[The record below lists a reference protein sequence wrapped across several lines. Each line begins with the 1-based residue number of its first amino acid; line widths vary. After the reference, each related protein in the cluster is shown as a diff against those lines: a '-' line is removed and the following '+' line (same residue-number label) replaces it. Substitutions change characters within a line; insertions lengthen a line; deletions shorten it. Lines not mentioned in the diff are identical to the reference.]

1 MRSVVLA
8 HSVINLC
15 SRTVPM
21 FAHSLRYASRT
32 GSMSSRRHY
41 TVDNSKLLVALS
53 DLQGYGIALKHA
65 PNFVVIGQQSSG
77 KTSVN
82 EALTNTNIFPKAMKM
97 STMKPMRITT
107 IRSDETKYK
116 VGDKE
121 FRDEKGAADEVNRL
135 NNNPSVAQVVVT
147 VWSPKVHNSSYTDT
161 PGLFSVTNKSNADMP
176 KKIKE
181 LIIQQLQDPNV
192 IPIVIHSGPSDPATD
207 QALKFIE
214 KYGREGDAIGVIT
227 KVDLLE
233 KQNTDF
239 IAKLLNGEEY
249 VLGHGWVGVSLR
261 SDKDIEAGMTIED
274 KMTIERNLMTKMKL
288 KPSGV
293 DTLRKM
299 IADIH
304 AFKIKDQLPNL
315 VKDIDVQIDSLK
327 VSQTFLH
334 DLVSND
340 PKKLAGRLSGMIEK
354 LVGSSTDRA
363 AFEDRLK
370 KKFKEVVTGYLEE
383 TFDTK
388 TKNRVPQFTTRT
400 VDKTIIAYQSTNQTN
415 PTNYQIDGIKE
426 LFSYGSLTPTFIDTT
441 TISNALKEE
450 QHLAACINMID
461 LVVDDPLNIKRLQWN
476 KYLNIYFNKLLHD
489 DNIHRIIHDITQDL
503 MLEYIYNESEE
514 HDEVT
519 KKFAEYMIK
528 EISNEAY
535 ESNIRYSVTAI
546 LNLEKRPEIS
556 VIELARYITQMYPN
570 VFTFHGGMTE
580 TFFHENRKLKVEVYG
595 DDWNEA
601 YLRVVCDKMAYN
613 CYRNVAVN
621 LLDKMVRKLIEMSLD
636 MTNKEQALKEQNKVT
651 QKMQMLKGVKEII
664 QTHANAPR
672 KSQEE
677 GIYIRGEKLRS
688 VHQMS
693 EKNLK
698 DE

>member
-1 MRSVVLA
+1 MRSLIVARGVNYMYQ
-8 HSVINLC
+8 SV
-15 SRTVPM
+15 RVVPM
-21 FAHSLRYASRT
+21 LIRPMRRYA
-32 GSMSSRRHY
+32 
-41 TVDNSKLLVALS
+41 VDNSKLLVALS
-53 DLQGYGIALKHA
+53 DLQSYGIALKHA

-97 STMKPMRITT
+97 ATMKPMKITT
-107 IRSDETKYK
+107 IRSEETKYK
-116 VGDKE
+116 IGDKE
-121 FRDEKGAADEVNRL
+121 FRNENEAADEVNRL
-135 NNNPSVAQVVVT
+135 NNNPSVQQVVVT
-147 VWSPKVHNSSYTDT
+147 VWSPKVYNSSYTDT
-161 PGLFSVTNKSNADMP
+161 PGLFSVTNKSNTDMP

-181 LIIQQLQDPNV
+181 LIFQQLQDPNV
-192 IPIVIHSGPSDPATD
+192 IPVVIHSGPSDPATD
-207 QALKFIE
+207 QALKFVE
-214 KYGREGDAIGVIT
+214 KFNRQDDALGVIT

-249 VLGHGWVGVSLR
+249 ALGHGWVGVSLR
-261 SDKDIEAGMTIED
+261 SDKDIEAGMSIED
-274 KMTIERNLMTKMKL
+274 KIMIEKNLMAKMKL

-293 DTLRKM
+293 ETLRKM

-304 AFKIKDQLPNL
+304 AHKIKDQLPNII
-315 VKDIDVQIDSLK
+315 KDIDVQIDGFK

-334 DLVSND
+334 DLVAND

-354 LVGSSTDRA
+354 LVGSSTDRSF
-363 AFEDRLK
+363 FEDRLK
-370 KKFKEVVTGYLEE
+370 KKFKEVITGYLEE

-388 TKNRVPQFTTRT
+388 TKNRVPQFTPRT
-400 VDKTIIAYQSTNQTN
+400 IDKTILAYQSSNQAN
-415 PTNYQIDGIKE
+415 PVNFQIDGIKE
-426 LFSYGSLTPTFIDTT
+426 LFSFGSLSPTFIDTT
-441 TISNALKEE
+441 MISKALNEE
-450 QHLAACINMID
+450 QQLAACINMID
-461 LVVDDPLNIKRLQWN
+461 LVVDDPLNTKRLQWN
-476 KYLNIYFNKLLHD
+476 KYLNAYFKKLLHD
-489 DNIHRIIHDITQDL
+489 DNMHRIIHDITQDL

-514 HDEVT
+514 QDEVA
-519 KKFAEYMIK
+519 KKFAEYMVK

-535 ESNIRYSVTAI
+535 ESNIRYSITAI

-556 VIELARYITQMYPN
+556 IVELVRYITQMYPN
-570 VFTFHGGMTE
+570 VFTFHGGLAE
-580 TFFHENRKLKVEVYG
+580 TIFHEKRKLKVEVYG

-636 MTNKEQALKEQNKVT
+636 MTNKEQALKEQNKVN
-651 QKMQMLKGVKEII
+651 QKIRMLESVKDII
-664 QTHANAPR
+664 QSHTSKNNS
-672 KSQEE
+672 KNEE
-677 GIYIRGEKLRS
+677 GIYIRGEKLKS
-688 VHQMS
+688 SFMS